1 MAGEDPGPKRHIQNK
16 PNSDPYFFYFFLNF
30 HDFFTPPL

>member
-16 PNSDPYFFYFFLNF
+16 PNSDPYFFLNF